1 MIYGYCRIS
10 RKQQSIERQVRNIK
24 AHYPDA
30 IIIQEAYTG
39 TTQQRPK
46 WLQLRRRVQ
55 PGDTI
60 VFDSVSR
67 MSRDAD
73 EGFSTYEELYSL
85 GVALVFLKEPMI
97 NTATFQSALEKTIP
111 STGTNVDLILNGINA
126 FLLELAKDQ
135 IRIAFG
141 QAEKEVQDLHQRTKE
156 GLETARLAGKRIG
169 TPKGTKL
176 KTRKSVA
183 AKKIILQHSRAFGGS
198 LTDKECIKLAGITPN
213 TFYKYKRE
221 LIDAPVPADDPNRTT
236 LF

>member
-10 RKQQSIERQVRNIK
+10 RKQQSIDRQVRNIK

-55 PGDTI
+55 PGDTV

-73 EGFSTYEELYSL
+73 EGFSTYEELYNL
-85 GVALVFLKEPMI
+85 GVELIFLKEPMI
-97 NTATFQSALEKTIP
+97 NTTTFRSALAKTIP
-111 STGTNVDLILNGINA
+111 PTGTNIDLILEGINA
-126 FLLELAKDQ
+126 FLLELARDQ
-135 IRIAFG
+135 IRLAFS
-141 QAEKEVQDLHQRTKE
+141 QAEKEVQDLHQRTRE
-156 GLETARLAGKRIG
+156 GIETARLAGKRIG
-169 TPKGTKL
+169 TPKGTKI
-176 KTRKSVA
+176 KTKKSVVS
-183 AKKIILQHSRAFGGS
+183 KKIIMQHSKTFGGS

-221 LIDAPVPADDPNRTT
+221 LINTPTPADDPDQTT